1 MKTAASL
8 HGVAR
13 GLLLVLTLKLAMSAA
28 DAATLTGSF
37 VSIARG
43 AVVDLTAEGPLDWV
57 HWGLYTEA
65 SLDRKA
71 NVVEQISDLS
81 LVAPSNF
88 FGFAYQFGDNW
99 AGYSWSDGTPDVSV
113 TDTTTGVYVVGMN
126 HGFQLSVPAGTT
138 VKTIKVYVGAYG
150 ATGKFQASLSDNS
163 APAYLDSSLSNAA
176 NGPNG
181 MYLIS
186 FAGRSAGSRLIIKW
200 TVAGMLDPVYGN
212 VTIQSATLTS
222 ANANNPPFVD
232 VTSPTENATFTAG
245 GNIALAANA
254 VDFDGSIAK
263 VEFFQGATKL
273 GEDSTSPFSLSWTG
287 VPAGKY
293 SIWARATD
301 DRGASSSSEPVDIF
315 VNTSGGTISGSVSK
329 PPTLPTLVNLTTE
342 GTADW
347 VHWGTRTNGGL
358 LDRKAGVVT
367 QIGDYTAIGNG
378 TVDRFADNYTGFS
391 WSDGTPTA
399 TASATTTGVFIPGLT
414 NGFELS
420 LPADTTTR
428 TVKVYVG
435 LYAAKGNF
443 QAWLSDYSA
452 KAYADTSLSNFF
464 GNGYGAYTLNYR
476 AASAGQTLT
485 VHFTAK
491 EAYDPDFA
499 NVTLQSVTLVGG
511 TPPPNSPPVIT
522 ITTPTNGTVF
532 TAPASF
538 SLGATASDGDGSVS
552 QVQFFNG
559 GTSLSVD
566 TTSPYSVAVS
576 SLAAG
581 SYTLSAVAT
590 DNQGAKATNSVGI
603 VVNNPPTA
611 AITSPA
617 NGASFI
623 APANITLAATANDTD
638 GSVAKVEFFEGA
650 NKLGEDTTSPY
661 SFAWNSVAAGSYTLT
676 VKATDDRGATTSS
689 AAITI
694 SVTNSLGAPV
704 VIQDPFWSGGDFQ
717 FSFMSQSGHGYEVH
731 YTDTLGSRAWQLLTT
746 LTGDGS
752 MLSVTQ
758 RNASASQRMYRVETK

>member
-1 MKTAASL
+1 MKPTASL

-150 ATGKFQASLSDNS
+150 ANGKFQASLSDNS

-200 TVAGMLDPVYGN
+200 TVAGMLDPIYGN

-273 GEDSTSPFSLSWTG
+273 GEDSTSPFSFTWTG

-315 VNTSGGTISGSVSK
+315 VNTSGGTISGSVIK
-329 PPTLPTLVNLTTE
+329 PPILPTLVNLTTE

-347 VHWGTRTNGGL
+347 VHWGARINGGL
-358 LDRKAGVVT
+358 LDRKAGVAT
-367 QIGDYTAIGNG
+367 QISDYTAIGNG

-391 WSDGTPTA
+391 WSDGTPMA

-476 AASAGQTLT
+476 AASAGQSLT
-485 VHFTAK
+485 VRFTAK

-511 TPPPNSPPVIT
+511 TPPPNSPPMVT
-522 ITTPTNGTVF
+522 ITTPTNGTVL

-552 QVQFFNG
+552 QIQFFNG
-559 GTSLSVD
+559 GASLSVD
-566 TTSPYSVAVS
+566 TTNPYSVAVS

-638 GSVAKVEFFEGA
+638 GTVAKVEFFEGA

-676 VKATDDRGATTSS
+676 VKATDDRGATTTS

-694 SVTNSLGAPV
+694 SVTNSLRAPV

-731 YTDTLGSRAWQLLTT
+731 YTDTLGSGAWQLLTT